1 MRLTIK
7 STILIPLFIL
17 LSQACGVYSF
27 TGTTITAE
35 SISINTFYNDASNGP
50 VNLGVTFTDKL
61 RDYFQQNTSLAQVDA
76 DGELQMEGSIA
87 SYRLTPVAPSA
98 ATSDQS
104 RDVANLTRLSITIKV
119 EYVNLENED
128 FSFNK
133 NFSQFADFNSDLGL
147 AVVEDALIDEIFEQI
162 ILDIFNASVAN
173 W

>member
-1 MRLTIK
+1 MKLMIK
-7 STILIPLFIL
+7 SIRFIPLL
-17 LSQACGVYSF
+17 LLISPACGVYSF

-35 SISINTFYNDASNGP
+35 SISISTFFNDASQGP
-50 VNLGVTFTDKL
+50 ANLGVTFTDEL
-61 RDYFQQNTSLAQVDA
+61 RDYFQQNTSLSQVDSG
-76 DGELQMEGSIA
+76 GELQMEGSIA

-98 ATSDQS
+98 AESDQS
-104 RDVANLTRLSITIKV
+104 RDVATLTRLTISVKV

-133 NFSQFADFNSDLGL
+133 NFSQFADFNSDIGL
-147 AVVEDALIDEIFEQI
+147 EAVESALIDEIFELI

>member
-17 LSQACGVYSF
+17 ISQACGVYSF